1 MSITLFLLEQ
11 VMINP
16 NHKVLHITFYAP
28 AFCPHILF
36 HWSTMSS
43 IIEMANNVIWSPV
56 LVYLCLAVGVYFTI
70 RTRLLQIR
78 QIPAMISSTFK
89 GEKSADGVSSFQAL
103 AMSLAGRVGTGN
115 IAGVATAIAFGGPGA
130 VFWMWTVAF
139 LGSSTSFIESTLGQI
154 YKERDKVTGE
164 YRGGPAYYFEKV
176 YRHTKYAGLFKV
188 YASIFAFAT
197 VLACGFFMPG
207 VQANGIATGLQG
219 AWPSVHPWMT
229 ATGITIF
236 LAFIVVGGVKRIAN
250 FASVVV
256 PVMAIV
262 YIIGA
267 IIVAILNID
276 QLGAVLNLIF
286 SSAFGMHA
294 TFGAIVGSA
303 VEWGV
308 KRGIYSNE
316 AGQGTGPHAAA
327 AAEVKHPASQGL
339 VQAMAVYIDTLFV
352 CSATAF
358 LILSTGMYRV
368 YSGGAADTPV
378 LAEGTG
384 GLAADATVGPAFAQ
398 AGFDTLIQGAGP
410 AFIAIS
416 LTFFAFTTIVAYYYM
431 AETNLSYLT
440 RNMNRQAAAVL
451 LRLLQLL
458 ILVATV
464 IGCVNSA
471 GSAWA
476 LGDIGV
482 GLMAW
487 LNIVGIL
494 VIQKPAL
501 IALKDYERQ
510 QKQGVEPTFNPRE
523 LGIENAD
530 YWQVRHDTGVMN
542 QVPPAQR

>member
-1 MSITLFLLEQ
+1 MSAL
-11 VMINP
+11 
-16 NHKVLHITFYAP
+16 
-28 AFCPHILF
+28 
-36 HWSTMSS
+36 
-43 IIEMANNVIWSPV
+43 IEWVNGIIWSPV

-78 QIPAMISSTFK
+78 QIPAMLSSTFR
-89 GEKSADGVSSFQAL
+89 GEKSADGVHPFQSL

-139 LGSSTSFIESTLGQI
+139 LGSSTSFIECTLGQI

-164 YRGGPAYYFEKV
+164 YRGGPAYYFEKALQ
-176 YRHTKYAGLFKV
+176 HTKYRGLFKV
-188 YASIFAFAT
+188 YASVFAFAT
-197 VLACGFFMPG
+197 VAACGFFMPG

-219 AWPSVHPWMT
+219 AWPSVHPWAT
-229 ATGITIF
+229 AVGVTIL

-256 PVMAIV
+256 PIMAII
-262 YIIGA
+262 YILGA
-267 IIVAILNID
+267 VIVAFVNID
-276 QLGAVLNLIF
+276 QLGPVISLIV
-286 SSAFGMHA
+286 SSAFGIDA

-327 AAEVKHPASQGL
+327 AAEVKHPASQGF

-368 YSGGAADTPV
+368 YSGGSETSPV
-378 LAEGTG
+378 LAEGPG
-384 GLAADATVGPAFAQ
+384 HLDPNATVGPAYTQ
-398 AGFDTLIQGAGP
+398 SGFDTVFSGFGP

-416 LTFFAFTTIVAYYYM
+416 LCFFAFTTIVAYYYM
-431 AETNLSYLT
+431 AETNLRYLT
-440 RNMNRQAAAVL
+440 RNVRNHTI
-451 LRLLQLL
+451 LRGSQLALQLL

-494 VIQKPAL
+494 ILQKPAL
-501 IALKDYERQ
+501 KALKDFERQ
-510 QKQGVEPTFNPRE
+510 QKQGIEPVFNPEE
-523 LGIENAD
+523 LGIRNAD
-530 YWQVRHDTGVMN
+530 YWQVRYDTATLQ
-542 QVPPAQR
+542 QVPPAQKH